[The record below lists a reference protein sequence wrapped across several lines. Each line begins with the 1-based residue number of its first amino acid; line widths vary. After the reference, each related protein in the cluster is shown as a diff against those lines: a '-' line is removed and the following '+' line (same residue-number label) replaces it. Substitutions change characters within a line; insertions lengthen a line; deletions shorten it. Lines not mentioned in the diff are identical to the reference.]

1 MTIEELLDFE
11 LTFACIYRA
20 PDGESYDFLKKL
32 ELVICKVKSKGKQLM
47 LCGDWNINFLQ
58 DSAKLQELHFFKK

>member
-11 LTFACIYRA
+11 LIFACIYWS
-20 PDGESYDFLKKL
+20 PDGEFYDFLKEL

-47 LCGDWNINFLQ
+47 LCG
-58 DSAKLQELHFFKK
+58 